1 MSLAEATAPGF
12 TALLFATADA
22 ARFFGESVRLHR
34 WSTIAVGFVGVMII
48 LRPGLQAVS

>member
-12 TALLFATADA
+12 TALLFATAGA
-22 ARFFGESVRLHR
+22 ALFLGESVRLRR
-34 WSTIAVGFVGVMII
+34 WPTIAVSFVGVMII